1 MASPPQTPALRQ
13 PLFWA
18 YGLREVGDLAAY
30 RRLGLNTVY
39 IDLPAGEQSLDPV
52 FRQFIRAA
60 AAYGLQA
67 IIGIPTA
74 LGREQGDER
83 DPTSPYNEQYVSAVD
98 QFVQAV
104 VRTYQDEPAVIG
116 WATEHNP
123 SARITYSDA
132 DFQQHLQEHYATVAD
147 LKAAW
152 GSQFGSFRSVHRAD
166 VQSDADEPFAIGR
179 RSLALAEYE
188 RAAFADL
195 HKRWLMSIRRF
206 DDTRPIFTGRLRL
219 YRSLASVP
227 TDYTCIVPDATG
239 PPVMADQQTQ
249 GAERIVIARRGGRC
263 EAIPCVRLPISV
275 RLPPPLPAQAL
286 RHPKVRALEHIGRQS
301 VEAPRLRSVR
311 SWLSWAALNGARG
324 VAFASWERLRDESQ
338 GVHELVRSFLTDPD
352 SAELFTL
359 RPQAS
364 AAVLYEPYEPVV
376 SERDVG
382 FYGYLRAPGDME
394 TATLLS
400 LCRLPSTY
408 GATDVLA
415 LDDLEALDLS
425 RYGVIVAPRAYN
437 LPRTAQEKI
446 ERYVEGGGAFVADLG
461 VGLFQAGSWSKL
473 PPRLMALF
481 GIEEIVRLQNTY
493 RGGWQAGNGFV
504 GTTAPEFAS

>member
-1 MASPPQTPALRQ
+1 MASMRSHRARSTLLVLSCLACGALGSPDAGRCQPANAPPSLPALRG

-39 IDLPAGEQSLDPV
+39 VDLPAGAQSLDPV

-74 LGREQGDER
+74 LGREPGDER
-83 DPTSPYNEQYVSAVD
+83 DPTSPYNERYLSAVD

-104 VRTYQDEPAVIG
+104 VHTYQDEPAVIG
-116 WATEHNP
+116 WATDHDP
-123 SARITYSDA
+123 SARITYCDA
-132 DFQQHLQEHYATVAD
+132 DFQQHLQQHYATVAD
-147 LKAAW
+147 LNAAW
-152 GSQFGSFRSVHRAD
+152 GSQFGSFASIRRAD
-166 VQSDADEPFAIGR
+166 AQRDADEPFAIGR
-179 RSLALAEYE
+179 RSLAVAEYE
-188 RAAFADL
+188 RAAFAGL
-195 HKRWLMSIRRF
+195 HKRWLMSIRRL

-227 TDYTCIVPDATG
+227 TGYTCIVPDATG
-239 PPVMADQQTQ
+239 PSVMADQQTQ
-249 GAERIVIARRGGRC
+249 GAERLVIARRGGRC
-263 EAIPCVRLPISV
+263 DAIPCLRLPVSV
-275 RLPPPLPAQAL
+275 RLPPPLPDEAL
-286 RHPKVRALEHIGRQS
+286 QHPKVRALEHIGRQS
-301 VEAPRLRSVR
+301 VEAPRLRSIR

-338 GVHELVRSFLTDPD
+338 SVHDLVSSFLTGPG
-352 SAELFTL
+352 SQELFTL

-364 AAVLYEPYEPVV
+364 AAILYEPYAPAV
-376 SERDVG
+376 SERDSD
-382 FYGYLRAPGDME
+382 FYGYLDAPGE
-394 TATLLS
+394 AATATLLS

-425 RYGVIVAPRAYN
+425 RYGVILAPRAFN
-437 LPRTAQEKI
+437 LPQTAQEKI
-446 ERYVEGGGAFVADLG
+446 EQYVA
-461 VGLFQAGSWSKL
+461 
-473 PPRLMALF
+473 
-481 GIEEIVRLQNTY
+481 
-493 RGGWQAGNGFV
+493 
-504 GTTAPEFAS
+504 